1 MRLRDLVLGVG
12 PDSERVGAWLD
23 ARPWACLALM
33 ALAALAVCTADGWW
47 S

>member
-12 PDSERVGAWLD
+12 PASERLGAWLD

-33 ALAALAVCTADGWW
+33 AVCCLMVCTADGWW